1 MLLRCSLIVIDA
13 ELITRSIQTEDD
25 MRRTIFTTALMLL
38 LPGSLSA
45 QTPEQSIEAALLKA
59 QQVGIPVSLL
69 ESKMAEG
76 KAKGV
81 SADRIVAAVNARL
94 AGLERAQAALAGRGT
109 MSESD
114 LALGGDAV
122 QSGVSEA
129 VLSSLADAAQGER
142 RGAAIAAL
150 TELVQMGHAP
160 EHALERVIEALGA
173 GPDALANLP
182 AQAQQRR
189 GERPAG
195 IPGASGATGPHSGPP
210 ATVPAPGQAPQSGNP
225 VAPKPPVGGRPGGE

>member
-1 MLLRCSLIVIDA
+1 
-13 ELITRSIQTEDD
+13 

-38 LPGSLSA
+38 LPAALAA
-45 QTPEQSIEAALLKA
+45 QTPEQSTEAALLKA

-69 ESKMAEG
+69 ESKIAEG

-81 SADRIVAAVNARL
+81 SADRIAAAVNARL

-109 MSESD
+109 VSESD

-129 VLSSLADAAQGER
+129 VLSFLADATQGER

-150 TELVQMGHAP
+150 TELVRMGHAP
-160 EHALERVIEALGA
+160 EHALERVIEALGD

-195 IPGASGATGPHSGPP
+195 VPGASGVPGPHSGPP
-210 ATVPAPGQAPQSGNP
+210 ATVPAPGQPTQSGNP